1 MEMENKV
8 LKSILLVT
16 FLLYLNLT
24 FINNKIDVLPIVF
37 GISSIILIVYGNFI
51 VRKFYPKGDK
61 YLFLISAIL
70 AQIGI
75 TMIYRLDLSN
85 SNVTIPTYALKQITW
100 YTVGITVFILII
112 FLLPKLT
119 YLSKYK
125 YIYISIALALLS
137 STLILGK
144 EIKGSKNWITFGS
157 FSFQPSEI
165 AKFFIILYFASALSK
180 TIDKKSLKE
189 ITILAFVSIALLIL
203 EKDLGAAVI
212 FFGIFMVMLFIATSN
227 LKYVLYGVVSFI
239 IGGFVSYF
247 LFSHV
252 RVRVEI
258 WLNPWK
264 YKLNKGYQICQ
275 SLFAIASG
283 GLFGRGIG
291 LGYPYLIPLALND
304 FIFSAIAEELGFL
317 GVSAIIIL
325 YFLLV
330 YRGLRAAIYA
340 KDAFSQLVAVGLSS
354 MMAFQVFVVIGG
366 VTKMI
371 PMTGIT
377 LPFVSY
383 GGSSM
388 LLNFLSL
395 AVIYKISEGR

>member
-8 LKSILLVT
+8 LKNIIIVT

-24 FINNKIDVLPIVF
+24 FINNKIDILPIIF
-37 GISSIILIVYGNFI
+37 GVSSILLVVYGNFI

-61 YLFLISAIL
+61 YLFLISSIL
-70 AQIGI
+70 AQFGI
-75 TMIYRLDLSN
+75 TMIYRLDIANAN
-85 SNVTIPTYALKQITW
+85 SAIPKYALKQITW

-112 FLLPKLT
+112 FILPKLT

-165 AKFFIILYFASALSK
+165 AKFFIILFLASAFSK
-180 TIDKKSLKE
+180 PIDKKSIRE
-189 ITILAFVSIALLIL
+189 ITVLSFISIALLVL
-203 EKDLGAAVI
+203 EKDLGAALI
-212 FFGIFMVMLFIATSN
+212 FFGIFIVMLYVATSN
-227 LKYVLYGVVSFI
+227 LKYVSYGIFSFL
-239 IGGFVSYF
+239 IGGFISYF

-252 RVRVEI
+252 RIRVEI

-264 YKLNKGYQICQ
+264 FKLNKGYQICQ

-283 GLFGRGIG
+283 GLFGRGLG

-304 FIFSAIAEELGFL
+304 FIFSALAEELGFL

-340 KDAFSQLVAVGLSS
+340 KDAFSQLVAVGISS